1 MIVFNSRTQNYYQ
14 DKKNMQLEKSKN
26 RALGIVI
33 AIVFLNS
40 VGMTIVF
47 PLLPFLVGKYL
58 PESQVVVGMSAL
70 MSVFAA
76 CTFLAAPV
84 FGTLSDRYGRKTI
97 LFISLIGS
105 MAGYL
110 LFGIGGSLWIL
121 FLGRIIDGLTAGNI
135 STLFAYV
142 SDVTR
147 PEERTKWFGYIGGAT
162 GIGFIVGPALGGW
175 LGAVSISLPFFIT
188 AALILVS
195 ALSILAFLPE
205 SLSIEK
211 RLKHISFKNMN
222 TVTHFKD
229 IFSLKES
236 KNLLILGA
244 FFAIGMGIYQNNVN
258 IYLKDIFHWGS
269 ALIGSILTLI
279 GICDILSRTIL
290 LPFMLKKFNER
301 SIGIF
306 GLLGVSFGLGLIFL
320 SAYLPSS
327 YIIFI
332 AVTFITLGEG
342 LFEPSFN
349 SNLSKSVD
357 ESQQG
362 KLQGVN
368 QSLQSVYRVII
379 PLGAA
384 AIYVYS
390 PAALYIIAAAI
401 AMGALLMFINLNPKT
416 VTV

>member
-1 MIVFNSRTQNYYQ
+1 
-14 DKKNMQLEKSKN
+14 MQLEKSKN

-47 PLLPFLVGKYL
+47 PLLPFLVGQYL
-58 PESQVVVGMSAL
+58 PESQVVLGMSAL

-76 CTFLAAPV
+76 CTFLAAPI
-84 FGTLSDRYGRKTI
+84 FGVLSDRYGRKII

-105 MAGYL
+105 VAGYL
-110 LFGIGGSLWIL
+110 LFGICGSLWIL
-121 FLGRIIDGLTAGNI
+121 FLGRIIDGLTAGNT
-135 STLFAYV
+135 STLFAYI
-142 SDVTR
+142 SDVTK
-147 PEERTKWFGYIGGAT
+147 PEERTKWFGYIGGAMGT
-162 GIGFIVGPALGGW
+162 GFMVGPALGGW
-175 LGAVSISLPFFIT
+175 LGSVSISLPFFVT
-188 AALILVS
+188 AGLFFIS
-195 ALSILAFLPE
+195 AISILTFLPE
-205 SLSIEK
+205 SLSVEK
-211 RLKHISFKNMN
+211 RLKQISFKNLN
-222 TVTHFKD
+222 TIGHFKD
-229 IFSLKES
+229 VFSLKEA

-244 FFAIGMGIYQNNVN
+244 FFAIGIGIYQNNVN
-258 IYLKDIFHWGS
+258 IYLKDIFHWGP

-279 GICDILSRTIL
+279 GACDILSRTIL
-290 LPFMLKKFNER
+290 LPFMLKRLNER
-301 SIGIF
+301 SIGVL
-306 GLLGVSFGLGLIFL
+306 GLLSVSFGLGLIFL
-320 SAYLPSS
+320 SAYFPSS
-327 YIIFI
+327 YMIFA

-342 LFEPSFN
+342 VFEPSLN

-390 PAALYIIAAAI
+390 PAVLYIIAAAI
-401 AMGALLMFINLNPKT
+401 AMGALLMFVNINPKT
-416 VTV
+416 VTT

>member
-1 MIVFNSRTQNYYQ
+1 
-14 DKKNMQLEKSKN
+14 MQLEKSKN
-26 RALGIVI
+26 KALGIVI

-58 PESQVVVGMSAL
+58 PETQVVVGMSAL

-84 FGTLSDRYGRKTI
+84 FGALSDRYGRKRI
-97 LFISLIGS
+97 LFISLMGS
-105 MAGYL
+105 VTGYL

-135 STLFAYV
+135 STLFAYI
-142 SDVTR
+142 SDVTK

-162 GIGFIVGPALGGW
+162 GVGFMVGPALGGW
-175 LGAVSISLPFFIT
+175 LGAVSISLPFFVT
-188 AALILVS
+188 AALILTS

-205 SLSIEK
+205 SLSVEK
-211 RLKHISFKNMN
+211 RLKYISFKNMN
-222 TVTHFKD
+222 TISHFKD
-229 IFSLKES
+229 ILSLKEA
-236 KNLLILGA
+236 KKLFILGA
-244 FFAIGMGIYQNNVN
+244 FFAIGMGLYQNNVN
-258 IYLKDIFHWGS
+258 VYLKDIFHWGP

-301 SIGIF
+301 SIGVF
-306 GLLGVSFGLGLIFL
+306 GLLGVPFGLGLIFL
-320 SAYLPSS
+320 SAYFPNS

-390 PAALYIIAAAI
+390 PAALYMVAASI
-401 AMGALLMFINLNPKT
+401 AMGALLMFVNLNPKPAT
-416 VTV
+416 V

>member
-1 MIVFNSRTQNYYQ
+1 
-14 DKKNMQLEKSKN
+14 MQLEKSKN
-26 RALGIVI
+26 KALGIVI

-84 FGTLSDRYGRKTI
+84 FGTLSDRYGRKKI
-97 LFISLIGS
+97 LFISLLGS
-105 MAGYL
+105 VVGYL
-110 LFGIGGSLWIL
+110 LFGIGGSLLIL

-135 STLFAYV
+135 STLFAYI
-142 SDVTR
+142 SDVTK

-162 GIGFIVGPALGGW
+162 GIGFMVGPALGGW
-175 LGAVSISLPFFIT
+175 LGAVSISLPFFVT
-188 AALILVS
+188 AALILIS
-195 ALSILAFLPE
+195 ALSVLIFLPE

-211 RLKHISFKNMN
+211 RLKHISFKNIN

-258 IYLKDIFHWGS
+258 IYLKDIFHWGP
-269 ALIGSILTLI
+269 ALIGSVLTLI
-279 GICDILSRTIL
+279 GLCDILSRTIL
-290 LPFMLKKFNER
+290 LPFMLKKFDER
-301 SIGIF
+301 SIGIL
-306 GLLGVSFGLGLIFL
+306 GLLGVSFGLGLIFI
-320 SAYLPSS
+320 SAFFPSS
-327 YIIFI
+327 YLIFA
-332 AVTFITLGEG
+332 AVICITLGEG

-390 PAALYIIAAAI
+390 PAALYMIAAAI
-401 AMGALLMFINLNPKT
+401 AMGALFMFVSLNPKPAT
-416 VTV
+416 V

>member
-1 MIVFNSRTQNYYQ
+1 
-14 DKKNMQLEKSKN
+14 
-26 RALGIVI
+26 
-33 AIVFLNS
+33 
-40 VGMTIVF
+40 
-47 PLLPFLVGKYL
+47 
-58 PESQVVVGMSAL
+58 
-70 MSVFAA
+70 
-76 CTFLAAPV
+76 
-84 FGTLSDRYGRKTI
+84 
-97 LFISLIGS
+97 
-105 MAGYL
+105 
-110 LFGIGGSLWIL
+110 
-121 FLGRIIDGLTAGNI
+121 
-135 STLFAYV
+135 
-142 SDVTR
+142 
-147 PEERTKWFGYIGGAT
+147 
-162 GIGFIVGPALGGW
+162 
-175 LGAVSISLPFFIT
+175 
-188 AALILVS
+188 
-195 ALSILAFLPE
+195 
-205 SLSIEK
+205 
-211 RLKHISFKNMN
+211 MN

-258 IYLKDIFHWGS
+258 IYLKDIFHWGP

>member
-1 MIVFNSRTQNYYQ
+1 
-14 DKKNMQLEKSKN
+14 MQLEKSKN